1 MQFFNFLFGQMNALN
16 SSVDTLFVPEK
27 LFDYQRD
34 EIKWI
39 FKERMIHNQFLL
51 ILFKT
56 EARKLK
62 TLVRDREFLS
72 WHLFPP

>member
-1 MQFFNFLFGQMNALN
+1 MQFFNFLFGQMNVLN

-51 ILFKT
+51 IF
-56 EARKLK
+56 
-62 TLVRDREFLS
+62 V
-72 WHLFPP
+72 